1 MTLLMLVLAANVHAQ
16 TPEGL
21 RSAADVI
28 FQNGITAP
36 LPAPILKENEEQE
49 GKKQLGEFLNQLGKP
64 PTNPMSIA
72 AVKEPA
78 SYLRLSEVRN
88 NYQNSAA
95 SFPLNGR
102 SATVSFCISR
112 SQNAFMSVLG
122 QDGGLSWVNI
132 KSLLDD
138 DKGISV
144 NGRSYTVSLS
154 ANIFDKLNSKIR
166 IKGNG
171 ESRSFSLRDLINA
184 AFAKGFVFPIGQQE
198 YRVFYYDDVSDNGGY
213 GSSNVSRQ
221 DVVLVA
227 RDKDDFSIFVVN
239 AEEVPAGQIAVYTLA
254 NGARAGLQKLE
265 NGSVLAMYPNP

>member
-16 TPEGL
+16 SPESA
-21 RSAADVI
+21 RSAMDVLFRTVVGAQI
-28 FQNGITAP
+28 
-36 LPAPILKENEEQE
+36 PAPNLQENADQE
-49 GKKQLGEFLNQLGKP
+49 GKKQLSEFLNQLGKP
-64 PTNPMSIA
+64 SAGVSMA

-78 SYLRLSEVRN
+78 SYLRLSDVKN

-102 SATVSFCISR
+102 NATVSFCISR
-112 SQNAFMSVLG
+112 NQNAYMSVLG

-144 NGRSYTVSLS
+144 NGKNYTVSLS
-154 ANIFDKLNSKIR
+154 ANLFDKLGSKIR

-184 AFAKGFVFPIGQQE
+184 AFAKGFVLPIGQQE
-198 YRVFYYDDVSDNGGY
+198 YRVFYYDDVTDNGGY
-213 GSSNVSRQ
+213 GASDVSRQ

-254 NGARAGLQKLE
+254 NRARAGLQKLE
-265 NGSVLAMYPNP
+265 SGAVLAMYPNP